1 MQSLNLVKYNQ
12 AMDDSKGT
20 GVDSQ
25 RVFFTFG
32 ILKNLSNPNFR
43 ILFFPYLIFTLMN
56 ATHGVRYI
64 CFATFFFPHLALYIG
79 YLSLE
84 YVCVCVCVCA
94 RACVCVCVCVYTQA
108 TLLFSPGQGP
118 NLCPSSDLSRSSDN
132 TGSLTRW
139 ATREFFSGHSFNC
152 ISFQTMKILS
162 FLGFP
167 SWRSGNEPD

>member
-1 MQSLNLVKYNQ
+1 MCTLVVTHEVLVNGVSTSYTATHMQSLNLVKYNQ

-56 ATHGVRYI
+56 STHGVRYI

-84 YVCVCVCVCA
+84 YVCVCVRA
-94 RACVCVCVCVYTQA
+94 RVCVCVCIHSGYLTV
-108 TLLFSPGQGP
+108 LPRPGTKLVPQ
-118 NLCPSSDLSRSSDN
+118 
-132 TGSLTRW
+132 
-139 ATREFFSGHSFNC
+139 
-152 ISFQTMKILS
+152 Q
-162 FLGFP
+162 
-167 SWRSGNEPD
+167 